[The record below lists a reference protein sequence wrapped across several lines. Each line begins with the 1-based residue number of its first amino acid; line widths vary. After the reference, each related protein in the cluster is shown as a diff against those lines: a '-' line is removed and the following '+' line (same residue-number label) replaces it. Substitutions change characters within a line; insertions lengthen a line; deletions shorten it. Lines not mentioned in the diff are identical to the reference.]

1 MFISMSG
8 WYLIKMTFQQRTLTI
23 LLNFVRQK
31 AQRKPGIIP
40 YGRTSASS
48 YGFCFISCSC
58 NQIFIGMNT
67 GQSLANAW
75 RQETLVSITKI
86 ERICLIFSGLIWM
99 MQSGMQRCWKRL
111 IPEEHPANLPPE
123 RWFIILSEHWN
134 HTCNLTIIHLSG
146 ENAWYENWN
155 TSKKNSLPYLRF
167 LQGKEFVH
175 RHTCMWVRVPASR
188 LPDITYNTMVLL
200 SIYAPTWCVILFSQ
214 TNLRPR
220 TRFH

>member
-48 YGFCFISCSC
+48 YGSYYISCSC

-67 GQSLANAW
+67 GQSLPNAW
-75 RQETLVSITKI
+75 SQETLVSITKI

-99 MQSGMQRCWKRL
+99 MRSGMQRCWKRL

-167 LQGKEFVH
+167 LQGKEFDY
-175 RHTCMWVRVPASR
+175 RHTCMSVRVPASR

>member
-1 MFISMSG
+1 MYISMSG

-31 AQRKPGIIP
+31 AQSKPGIIP

-48 YGFCFISCSC
+48 FGFCFISCTC
-58 NQIFIGMNT
+58 NQTFIGMNT
-67 GQSLANAW
+67 GQSLPNAW
-75 RQETLVSITKI
+75 SQETLVSITKI
-86 ERICLIFSGLIWM
+86 ERICLMFSGLIWM
-99 MQSGMQRCWKRL
+99 MRSGMQRCWKRL

-134 HTCNLTIIHLSG
+134 HTCDLMIIPPSG
-146 ENAWYENWN
+146 KNAWYEKRHV
-155 TSKKNSLPYLRF
+155 SPKKNSLPCLHF
-167 LQGKEFVH
+167 LQGKEFDY
-175 RHTCMWVRVPASR
+175 RHTCMSVRVPASR

-200 SIYAPTWCVILFSQ
+200 SIYAPLVRNFIFT